1 MGKSDVLRPQKTKA
15 SRFRRR
21 KHGIFSSD
29 FIVPIKRE
37 AVPEASGL
45 DCPLRNALQCS
56 TMEKYGQKEEMGST
70 VFLWS
75 FPVCNTI
82 KRRPNAVRTAALG
95 LFCVRSSVI
104 YLTSGCAFSV
114 ISALC
119 VNMEMLTKH
128 SKQEWRQKHDIGR
141 TFDQM
146 LWRLQGSR

>member
-1 MGKSDVLRPQKTKA
+1 
-15 SRFRRR
+15 
-21 KHGIFSSD
+21 
-29 FIVPIKRE
+29 
-37 AVPEASGL
+37 
-45 DCPLRNALQCS
+45 
-56 TMEKYGQKEEMGST
+56 MGST

-128 SKQEWRQKHDIGR
+128 SKQEWRQKHDIVLYSGNQLVVFFSSN
-141 TFDQM
+141 TWNYTKLGHINLAAEKLAGLLGGD
-146 LWRLQGSR
+146 SAVIEVKYE